1 MQPWQ
6 EKGQI
11 RIFKCFNELS
21 INMNI
26 FAFPF
31 FRKKLDKKEFSPFLP
46 LTLLR
51 HLAFL
56 RPLFWVLS
64 LLGQFDVK
72 PINLSALSF

>member
-1 MQPWQ
+1 MQQWQ

-31 FRKKLDKKEFSPFLP
+31 FRKKLDKKEFSPLFTLDLASSLGIFTTPFLGFV
-46 LTLLR
+46 TFR
-51 HLAFL
+51 T
-56 RPLFWVLS
+56 V
-64 LLGQFDVK
+64 
-72 PINLSALSF
+72 